1 MPAFAGCRVYTLIR
15 IRSNPVTRPN
25 HLPSSTGYKPA
36 PLTKS
41 ETLAMCLI
49 VQESKLPE
57 PTRGLPSLVGAVKPR
72 LVECDSN
79 WLEPGVPHYLTRL
92 VRHEISLCSQAYLDN
107 GRSRWVETNASGEL
121 GPKIIRPPVF
131 WAVDHF
137 SLGHCPLVGVAL
149 ACVDFACCSVCPC
162 VPVEASA

>member
-1 MPAFAGCRVYTLIR
+1 VPAFAGCRVYTLIR

-36 PLTKS
+36 PLTRS

-57 PTRGLPSLVGAVKPR
+57 PTHGLPSLVGAVKPR

-92 VRHEISLCSQAYLDN
+92 MGHEISLCSQAYLDN
-107 GRSRWVETNASGEL
+107 GRSRG
-121 GPKIIRPPVF
+121 
-131 WAVDHF
+131 
-137 SLGHCPLVGVAL
+137 AL
-149 ACVDFACCSVCPC
+149 ACVEFACCSVCPC
-162 VPVEASA
+162 VPVEASACLSLISWPVRWGRSSIR